1 MIQKRVSMRKKAV
14 LFLML
19 LFPGALSVQGRIFE
33 PLSDTAKPA
42 PANDT
47 VKKKPLTYKALYTF
61 GLNQM
66 AFSNWAAG
74 GESSLSAKATVDYDL
89 KYTKNKFIFDH
100 TAKLAFGMVGYIDKR
115 VEKTDDKIDL
125 LFAFSHKWKK
135 SWNLTGLLVYKTQ
148 FANGYKY
155 PDDSTLISTFMA
167 PAYLTTSFGFNFK
180 PVKEFQ
186 IFLSPV
192 AGKLTIVMNQK
203 LADKGAY
210 GVTRAVVDSLGNI
223 IAHGKNYQGKLG
235 MNIVTSYKGKIS
247 KNIDL
252 NTALNLYNNYIDPD
266 PGNRWNIDVD
276 WDNRLIFK
284 FNNYFATILYFHVK
298 YDDDAVIPQYEI
310 IDGNKVKV
318 SEGPK
323 VQLKESLGL
332 SFTYKI

>member
-1 MIQKRVSMRKKAV
+1 MKRKLMQARVVLTIGILIVSIINVKANGWETAEDSLKSPVKK
-14 LFLML
+14 
-19 LFPGALSVQGRIFE
+19 
-33 PLSDTAKPA
+33 
-42 PANDT
+42 DT
-47 VKKKPLTYKALYTF
+47 VKKKRLTYKALYTF
-61 GLNQM
+61 GMNQM

-89 KYTKNKFIFDH
+89 KYTKKKFTFDH

-125 LFAFSHKWKK
+125 LVAFSHKWRK
-135 SWNLTGLLVYKTQ
+135 SWDLTGLIIYKSQ

-155 PDDSTLISTFMA
+155 PDDSTLISAFMA
-167 PAYLTTSFGFNFK
+167 PAYLTTSIGFNYK

-186 IFLSPV
+186 VFLSPV
-192 AGKLTIVMNQK
+192 AGKLTFVMNQA

-210 GVTRAVVDSLGNI
+210 GVTPAVTDSLGNI
-223 IAHGKNYQGKLG
+223 MVPGKNYQGKLG
-235 MNIVTSYKGKIS
+235 INIVTSYKGKLS
-247 KNIDL
+247 KNIDV

-284 FNNYFATILYFHVK
+284 FNSFFATILYFHLK
-298 YDDDAVIPQYEI
+298 YDDDAIIPQYKI
-310 IDGNKVKV
+310 IDGEKVKV

-323 VQLKESLGL
+323 LQLKESLGL